1 MAVQVNSVY
10 FTTPRPRTERSAS
23 VDQLDFQQ
31 RRQAIASALSFS
43 DLISGHKVAAA
54 DAAQFKEGEA
64 GGGSFEGERSVVGT
78 R

>member
-10 FTTPRPRTERSAS
+10 FTAPRPRTERSAS

-54 DAAQFKEGEA
+54 DAGRRLGQTAGECCSTGA
-64 GGGSFEGERSVVGT
+64 GQL
-78 R
+78 